1 MDDRLMLSVRAP
13 IDGLAGNFLRGPDT
27 RCVRDDRE
35 GWISRDQLWEVV
47 EELRNRI
54 LDLAPGI
61 VFLFTQNDLASLVGL
76 LASWAAGQP
85 VALLDPALPNDA
97 VAQLLAIYHP
107 EILLGYELD
116 DSSYRCI
123 RQESGTRPRIHLACS
138 PIRQSI
144 HPDLALLL
152 STSGSTG
159 SPKFV
164 RLSHSAVAV
173 NARQIAEAL
182 AITSDDIGIAHLP
195 MHYSYG
201 LSIATSHLIAG
212 ASVSLMAG
220 RVTEPTFWRRIG
232 EDGGTHFPGV
242 PFHYSVLDRLGIK
255 RLVPASVRTFTQA
268 GGHLDHQTRW
278 RCYEAIVE
286 RGGRF
291 YVMYGQTEAGP
302 RITTLQSDEFP
313 ENSSSV
319 GSALSGGHLLIIGDD
334 GKAELPGIE
343 GNVVYQG
350 PNVMMGYATSRED
363 LALPDMLAGRL
374 ETGDRGTL
382 SSDGILTLT
391 GRTQRFA
398 KIAGLR
404 IALDEIESLLG
415 STGSIAALASNER
428 ILLYLKPS
436 AGQDIAEGVRRFACR
451 LHLPSAVFVT
461 RLVED
466 LPLKANGKIDYKAL
480 ERLG

>member
-1 MDDRLMLSVRAP
+1 MSVRVP
-13 IDGLAGNFLRGPDT
+13 IDGLAGKLLTGPDT
-27 RCVRDDRE
+27 RCVRDDRQ
-35 GWISRDQLWEVV
+35 GWILRNQLREVV
-47 EELRNRI
+47 EDLRDRI
-54 LDLAPGI
+54 LDLEPGI
-61 VFLFTQNDLASLVGL
+61 VFLLTQNDLASLTGL

-85 VALLDPALPNDA
+85 AALIDPALPDDA
-97 VAQLLAIYHP
+97 FAQLLVTYQP

-116 DSSYRCI
+116 NSSYRCI
-123 RQESGTRPRIHLACS
+123 LKKSATRPSIHFACS
-138 PIRQSI
+138 PTRQPV

-164 RLSHSAVAV
+164 RLSRNAVAA

-182 AITSDDIGIAHLP
+182 AITPDDIGIAHLP

-201 LSIATSHLIAG
+201 LSIVTSHLIAG
-212 ASVSLMAG
+212 ASVSLMMG
-220 RVTEPTFWRRIG
+220 RVTEPTFWHRIG
-232 EDGGTHFPGV
+232 ENGGTHFPGV
-242 PFHYSVLDRLGIK
+242 PFHYGVLDRLGIK
-255 RLVPASVRTFTQA
+255 CRVPKSVRTFTQA
-268 GGHLDHQTRW
+268 GGHLDYQTRW
-278 RCYEAIVE
+278 RCYNAIFE

-302 RITTLQSDEFP
+302 RITTLQSGEFP
-313 ENSSSV
+313 ENSASV
-319 GSALSGGHLLIIGDD
+319 GRALSGGLLSIIGDD
-334 GKAELPGIE
+334 GNAKPPGIE

-363 LALPDMLAGRL
+363 LALPDVLGGRL
-374 ETGDRGTL
+374 ETGDRGIL
-382 SSDGILTLT
+382 SNDGILTLT

-404 IALDEIESLLG
+404 IALNEIESFLG
-415 STGSIAALASNER
+415 SAASVAALASNEK
-428 ILLYLKPS
+428 ILLYLK
-436 AGQDIAEGVRRFACR
+436 AGPDVAERVARLAHR
-451 LHLPSAVFVT
+451 LHLPNAVFVT

-466 LPLKANGKIDYKAL
+466 IPLKANGKIDYKAL

>member
-1 MDDRLMLSVRAP
+1 MLSVCAT
-13 IDGLAGNFLRGPDT
+13 IDGLAGNLLTGADT

-35 GWISRDQLWEVV
+35 GWISRDQLREVV
-47 EELRNRI
+47 EELRDRI
-54 LDLAPGI
+54 LDLSARV
-61 VFLFTQNDLASLVGL
+61 VFLSTQNDLASLAGL

-85 VALLDPALPNDA
+85 VALLDPALPDDA
-97 VAQLLAIYHP
+97 LGQLLATYQP
-107 EILLGYELD
+107 EILLGYKLD
-116 DSSYRCI
+116 NSGYRRI
-123 RQESGTRPRIHLACS
+123 LEKSATRPSIQFACS
-138 PIRQSI
+138 PTRQSI

-164 RLSHSAVAV
+164 RLSRSAVAA

-182 AITSDDIGIAHLP
+182 AITPDDIGIAHLP

-201 LSIATSHLIAG
+201 LSIVTSHLIAG
-212 ASVSLMAG
+212 ASVSLMTG

-255 RLVPASVRTFTQA
+255 RFVPASVRTFTQA

-278 RCYEAIVE
+278 RCYNAIVE
-286 RGGRF
+286 RGARF

-313 ENSSSV
+313 ENSASV
-319 GSALSGGHLLIIGDD
+319 GRALSGGLLSIIADD
-334 GKAELPGIE
+334 GKAQAPGIE
-343 GNVVYQG
+343 GNVIYKG
-350 PNVMMGYATSRED
+350 PNVMMGYATSRGD
-363 LALPDMLAGRL
+363 LALPDVLGGKL

-404 IALDEIESLLG
+404 IALDEIESFLG
-415 STGSIAALASNER
+415 ASGSVAALAPNEK

-436 AGQDIAEGVRRFACR
+436 DGPDAAERVTRLAHR

-466 LPLKANGKIDYKAL
+466 IPLKASGKIDYKAL